1 MILPST
7 DHGASLSTV
16 GLIRNDFED
25 VAHWLHGALGTVKWH
40 RTPASF
46 NTISGLLEVVGRT
59 PVNDVKVVMKFGD
72 WTALVTNGPLG
83 SDVGMIPSLAARE
96 LNCLAIRAIANPPS
110 SVMLCATILDV
121 YDPRS
126 TDSPVRMRRSIA
138 CADEGFRWVF
148 ETRGAPFEF
157 EDVASYSAR
166 RVRDRFTPTMLER
179 YLYELGLPGDDAL
192 ALGTA
197 VIVRAD
203 RS

>member
-7 DHGASLSTV
+7 DHGVNLSTV
-16 GLIRNDFED
+16 GFIRNDFED
-25 VAHWLHGALGTVKWH
+25 VAQWLHGALGTLKWH

-46 NTISGLLEVVGRT
+46 HTISGLSEIVGRT

-83 SDVGMIPSLAARE
+83 SDVGMIPSLATRE

-110 SVMLCATILDV
+110 SDMLSATILDV

-126 TDSPVRMRRSIA
+126 TDSPVRLRRSIA

-148 ETRGAPFEF
+148 KTHGAPFDF
-157 EDVASYSAR
+157 EDMATYSAR
-166 RVRDRFTPTMLER
+166 RIRDRFTPTMLER
-179 YLYELGLPGDDAL
+179 YLNELGLPGDDAI